1 MLSDR
6 VRPPLYYRVMPARPY
21 ILKYHAWV
29 GTYLAVPARFYTST
43 VTWAPI
49 LYMIDMCQ
57 NGHYCFQ
64 RTHARTHSLSHL
76 LRLPSLTSQPPTFGS
91 NSNRSTLT
99 AFRFTYRPSLT
110 LVASFSGT
118 ESDFP
123 ISSLSSLKLPT
134 YFRLLLSIRL

>member
-1 MLSDR
+1 
-6 VRPPLYYRVMPARPY
+6 MPARSY
-21 ILKYHAWV
+21 ILKCHAWASP
-29 GTYLAVPARFYTST
+29 YLSVPALFYTST

-49 LYMIDMCQ
+49 LCMIDMCQ
-57 NGHYCFQ
+57 NGHCCFQ
-64 RTHARTHSLSHL
+64 QPTHARTHALSHL

-123 ISSLSSLKLPT
+123 IPSLSSLKLPT